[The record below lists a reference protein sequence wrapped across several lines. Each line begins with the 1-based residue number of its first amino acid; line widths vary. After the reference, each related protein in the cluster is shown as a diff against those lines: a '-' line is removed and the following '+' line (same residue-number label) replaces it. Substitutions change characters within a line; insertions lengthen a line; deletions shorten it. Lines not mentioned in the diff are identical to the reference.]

1 MYIKSRKVSY
11 TALLATLLLWGCE
24 SEPVGGP
31 ETGNEEQPLVIENV
45 NINEYSTANTRAYA
59 FPTSRL
65 TGGAIGI
72 SLKKP
77 NGTEYTNCKY
87 IYQAGQSGGD
97 GLAIPECFKPADLQN
112 TIYTNNIANCYG
124 YAYYPYQ
131 ENVPEITIPSGSV
144 CEYSPELD
152 ICRSPIVTD
161 AYGTIQEAL
170 LLQRIWARLQIT
182 LQTGANYPGTCQ
194 VTAVNV
200 SSAHSQYKV
209 TLNNMKPPYIAGR
222 DVLEAVNQH
231 ISDFYPGSSVTAQSM
246 NSSSYFS
253 KGELNKTVGNTA
265 TEIINLLIP
274 PIQYHGEQRDISII
288 TSIGMQINDS
298 WYHIS
303 TGSVNMG
310 EIAAESK
317 EILTAINNLEPGQ
330 YKRLAIT
337 INPGQLGI
345 TSVSLQEWTDVPLEP
360 EGGDGN
366 FYPHPQ

>member
-45 NINEYSTANTRAYA
+45 NINEYSTANTRALA
-59 FPTSRL
+59 FPTSKL

-77 NGTEYTNCKY
+77 NGTEYINCKY
-87 IYQAGQSGGD
+87 IYQAGQSGGE
-97 GLAIPECFKPADLQN
+97 GLAIPECFKPADPQN
-112 TIYTNNIANCYG
+112 TIYTNSTENCYG

-131 ENVPEITIPSGSV
+131 ENVPEITIPYGSV

-161 AYGTIQEAL
+161 TDGIIQNML

-182 LQTGANYPGTCQ
+182 LQTGANYPGTCK
-194 VTAVNV
+194 VTAVSV

-209 TLNNMKPPYIAGR
+209 TLNNMAPPYIAGK
-222 DVLEAVNQH
+222 DVLEAVNHH
-231 ISDFYPGSSVTAQSM
+231 IYYYYPGSSITAQSM
-246 NSSSYFS
+246 NSLSYFY
-253 KGELNKTVGNTA
+253 KEELNKTVGTTV

-274 PIQYHGEQRDISII
+274 PIQYYGEKRDISII
-288 TSIGMQINDS
+288 KAIGMEIDGS
-298 WYHIS
+298 WYYI
-303 TGSVNMG
+303 
-310 EIAAESK
+310 SK
-317 EILTAINNLEPGQ
+317 ENTGMWGSAEEFEKILIAVNNLEPGQ

-337 INPGQLGI
+337 INPEALSFSNV
-345 TSVSLQEWTDVPLEP
+345 TLQAWEDVPLSP
-360 EGGDGN
+360 DGGDGN
-366 FYPHPQ
+366 FYPQ